1 MAKRRRNGRGAPT
14 ISDVAEQ
21 SGVSRATVSRA
32 FGRPELLLPETVR
45 RVQAVARALGYEP
58 NRTARALSTGRH
70 GNIGLIVPDIANPFF
85 PPLIRAAQAA
95 ADAADYCLI
104 LGDSNEDPE
113 REDLLAN
120 KLAVQ
125 TEGLVLASTR
135 LSVERLRAHAERR
148 PLVLVNR
155 DVAGIH
161 RVLIDTATATISAM
175 EHLVELGHTRIT
187 YVGGPATSWS
197 SQQRRRA
204 VNRAAK
210 RLRVEAIMIPS
221 RGPTYA
227 AGMASTEMVLASGA
241 TAAVTFD
248 DLVAQG
254 LLAGLADRKVEVPS
268 QFSVVGCDDVL
279 AATMHPS
286 LTTLSNRSADAGR
299 VAVDLL
305 VSSFT
310 TEQPAVI
317 RHLLDSSLVVRNSTS
332 LAPSRACGGGGP
344 AA

>member
-1 MAKRRRNGRGAPT
+1 MAQRARTRNGSGAPT
-14 ISDVAEQ
+14 ISEVAEQ
-21 SGVSRATVSRA
+21 AGVSRATVSRA

-45 RVQAVARALGYEP
+45 RVQAVARAIGYEP
-58 NRTARALSTGRH
+58 NRAARALSTGRH
-70 GNIGLIVPDIANPFF
+70 GNIALVVPDIANPFF

-113 REDLLAN
+113 REDLLAG

-155 DVAGIH
+155 DVGGIP

-175 EHLVELGHTRIT
+175 EHLVQFGHTRVA

-197 SQQRRRA
+197 NRQRRQA
-204 VNRAAK
+204 VNQAAK
-210 RLRVEAIMIPS
+210 QLRVEAIMIQS
-221 RGPTYA
+221 RRPTYA
-227 AGMASTEMVLASGA
+227 AGLASTEMVLASGA

-286 LTTLSNRSADAGR
+286 LTTVSGRSADAGR

-305 VSSFT
+305 VSSLT
-310 TEQPAVI
+310 TGERADV
-317 RHLLDSSLVVRNSTS
+317 RYVLDSSLVVRNSTGVV
-332 LAPSRACGGGGP
+332 PSRTRKG
-344 AA
+344 